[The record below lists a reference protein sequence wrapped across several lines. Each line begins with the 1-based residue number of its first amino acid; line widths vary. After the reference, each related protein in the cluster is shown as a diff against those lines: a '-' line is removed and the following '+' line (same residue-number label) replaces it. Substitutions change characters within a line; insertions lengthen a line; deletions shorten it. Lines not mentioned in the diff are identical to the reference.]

1 MAYGKAN
8 SKGDGAWKSG
18 YIPQGDTPTQEADFI
33 SLLAA
38 RVREQVEEMD
48 IDIAI
53 HALMQTHDE
62 NTLKAAMLDPVQAR
76 GIHIRHMLQAA
87 LPKFLDQER
96 RVTLR
101 PTFISQALNGKGE
114 LEGLMESPCPVSQL
128 PQVIQEALA

>member
-1 MAYGKAN
+1 MSFAKSHQPGGKGNTAVGEMQKMAHGKAN

-18 YIPQGDTPTQEADFI
+18 YMPQGGTPTQEADFI

-62 NTLKAAMLDPVQAR
+62 TTLKAAMLDPMQAR
-76 GIHIRHMLQAA
+76 GIHLRQML
-87 LPKFLDQER
+87 
-96 RVTLR
+96 
-101 PTFISQALNGKGE
+101 
-114 LEGLMESPCPVSQL
+114 
-128 PQVIQEALA
+128 